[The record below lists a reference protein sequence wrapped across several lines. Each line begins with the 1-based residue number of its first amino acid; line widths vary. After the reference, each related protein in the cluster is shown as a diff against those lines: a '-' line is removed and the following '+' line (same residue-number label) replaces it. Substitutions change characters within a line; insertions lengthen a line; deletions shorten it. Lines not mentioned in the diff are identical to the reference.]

1 MIRKVLENEIDLIE
15 WLLPFLN
22 EKGTEKYIF
31 ILNQLLI
38 IKTFNLW
45 SWI

>member
-1 MIRKVLENEIDLIE
+1 MKKILEKEIDLIK

-22 EKGTEKYIF
+22 EKGTEKYTF

-38 IKTFNLW
+38 IKTFNF
-45 SWI
+45 

>member
-1 MIRKVLENEIDLIE
+1 MKKKFLENEIELIK

-22 EKGTEKYIF
+22 EKGIKKYSF

-38 IKTFNLW
+38 IQTFNLW
-45 SWI
+45 SC